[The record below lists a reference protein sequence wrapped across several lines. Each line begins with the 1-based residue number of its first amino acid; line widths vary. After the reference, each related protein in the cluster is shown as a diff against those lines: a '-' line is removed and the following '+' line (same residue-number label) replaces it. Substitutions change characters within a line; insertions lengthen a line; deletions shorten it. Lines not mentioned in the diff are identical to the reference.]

1 MTQNLSAYY
10 VFYTVA
16 RTGNISGASKAL
28 FISQPAVSK
37 SIQRLED
44 SLGVTLL
51 KRGSRGVALTHEGN
65 ILYERLQEA
74 FHAIELGEEQLRF
87 EANQDISHLTIGV
100 STTLC
105 KYLLLPYLQE
115 FVYQNPHIRIS
126 IACQPTYQT
135 LQALEE
141 GSIDIGLVGEPDA
154 AFPYTFS
161 KVQAISDTFVATQSY
176 LDNLKIRT
184 GLDYHQASNSKHIF
198 KEATL
203 MLMDSNNLSRRYA
216 DQYILTNGL
225 QAGNIIEVSTMD
237 LLIEFACVGL
247 GIACVIRSFVEKELK
262 SGSLI
267 EIPVPIIISKR
278 NIGFVYQEKAF
289 SNPAIQTF
297 LDYYQLKLN

>member
-1 MTQNLSAYY
+1 MTQNLSSYY
-10 VFYTVA
+10 IFYTVA
-16 RTGNISGASKAL
+16 RTSNISAASKAL

-37 SIQRLED
+37 AVQRLEEN
-44 SLGVTLL
+44 LGVTLL
-51 KRGSRGVALTHEGN
+51 KRSSRGVRLTHEGT

-87 EANQDISHLTIGV
+87 EANQDVSHLTIGV

-105 KYLLLPYLQE
+105 KYLLLPYLKE
-115 FVYQNPHIRIS
+115 FVRQNPHIRIS

-141 GSIDIGLVGEPDA
+141 GNIDLGLVGEPDA
-154 AFPYTFS
+154 SFSHTFS

-184 GLDYHQASNSKHIF
+184 GVDYHNPVNTRLLF

-203 MLMDSNNLSRRYA
+203 MLMDSNNLSRKYA
-216 DQYILTNGL
+216 DQYILTNEL

-237 LLIEFACVGL
+237 LLIEFASVGL
-247 GIACVIRSFVEKELK
+247 GIACVIKNFVEKEIK
-262 SGSLI
+262 NGTLI

-278 NIGFVYQEKAF
+278 NIGFVHRDKTF
-289 SNPAIQTF
+289 TNPAVQTF
-297 LDYYQLKLN
+297 LDYYQQTRT

>member
-16 RTGNISGASKAL
+16 RTGNISSASKAL

-37 SIQRLED
+37 SIQRLEEN
-44 SLGVTLL
+44 LGVTLL
-51 KRGSRGVALTHEGN
+51 KRSSRGVALTHEGN

-87 EANQDISHLTIGV
+87 EANHDIRHLTIGV

-105 KYLLLPYLQE
+105 KFILLPYLQE
-115 FVYQNPHIRIS
+115 FVHQNPNIRIS

-154 AFPYTFS
+154 SFPHTFS
-161 KVQAISDTFVATQSY
+161 KVQAISDTFVATKSY

-184 GLDYHQASNSKHIF
+184 GLDYHQPANARQFF
-198 KEATL
+198 KAATL
-203 MLMDSNNLSRRYA
+203 MLIDSNNFSRKYA
-216 DQYILTNGL
+216 DQYILTNEL
-225 QAGNIIEVSTMD
+225 QAENIIEVSTMD
-237 LLIEFACVGL
+237 LLIEFASVGL
-247 GIACVIRSFVEKELK
+247 GIACVIRNFVEKEIK
-262 SGSLI
+262 NGSLI

-278 NIGFVYQEKAF
+278 NIGFVYRNKSL
-289 SNPAIQTF
+289 SNPDVVAF
-297 LDYYQLKLN
+297 LDHYQQTIH